1 VNVNSVFGPFV
12 AFLAGLLSFVSPC
25 VLPMVPV
32 YLAQMA
38 GNTAG
43 ATGTIARRRAL
54 THAAMFVA
62 GFSFVFIVMGAS
74 VGLVGYALKDHE
86 RELARVAGVLIVVMG
101 MHLSGILR
109 IPWLY
114 RTYSVS
120 IPVPA
125 GSGAAVVSGVAMG
138 GSVPPRLPEVRA
150 TAADYGRSSL
160 LGMGFAL
167 GWTPCI
173 GPVLGTI
180 LGLAYAQGTV
190 AKGAVLLVCYSL
202 GLGVPFLVT
211 GMAVGT
217 VTAGLKKVNRFLP
230 AIEVASGVLLIAV
243 GVLLIA
249 DRLTIF
255 NSYFDFFGLGT
266 KGL

>member
-1 VNVNSVFGPFV
+1 MNVNTVFGPFI
-12 AFLAGLLSFVSPC
+12 AFLAGLLSFISPC
-25 VLPMVPV
+25 VLPLVPV

-43 ATGTIARRRAL
+43 FADGAGARRRAL
-54 THAAMFVA
+54 LHSASFVA
-62 GFSFVFIVMGAS
+62 GFSLVFIVLGAS
-74 VGLVGYALKDHE
+74 VGLIGYALKDHE
-86 RELARVAGVLIVVMG
+86 RELARIAGVLIVIMG
-101 MHLSGILR
+101 MHLAGIIR
-109 IPWLY
+109 IPFLN
-114 RTYSVS
+114 RTYSVP
-120 IPVPA
+120 IRVPVAAGAGAGVETAVTQPA
-125 GSGAAVVSGVAMG
+125 TRPAMP
-138 GSVPPRLPEVRA
+138 VLN
-150 TAADYGRSSL
+150 YGRSSL

-217 VTAGLKKVNRFLP
+217 VTAGLKKINRFLP
-230 AIEVASGVLLIAV
+230 AIEFASGVLLIAV

-249 DRLTIF
+249 DRMTMF
-255 NSYFDFFGLGT
+255 NSYFDFFGVGT